1 MLLFPLTLARGAP
14 DLVAASIYAAV
25 RRWWGRHA
33 FTTSIV
39 SGVLVLLVTVLIVNR
54 VLSVRQLRDR
64 SRAIA
69 AQAAIVMSQAARAT
83 RAVVAVLKGGDRD
96 TASDELRTY
105 MTMLLISAPVLID
118 ASLSRTFLE
127 EAQTLGAELAR
138 ALAATRDSEPTDELR
153 AHLDAAVDRMR
164 AVSQPLLDILKP
176 EERLVVTAEDTGT
189 DAQDTATDAQA
200 TGTDTE
206 DPTKTPQTIG
216 RRRLRNDGTD
226 LGRWCRSVF
235 CGGEVRGAARG
246 GLLAVVAVGGMSAF
260 WAGRPAVS
268 GCVGSW
274 RALRADLT
282 RPLGVTLC

>member
-1 MLLFPLTLARGAP
+1 MSRTKAWGAALVVA
-14 DLVAASIYAAV
+14 LVALVLAV
-25 RRWWGRHA
+25 LDLYDGSVRSWWARHA

-39 SGVLVLLVTVLIVNR
+39 SGILVLLVTVLIVNR

-127 EAQTLGAELAR
+127 EAQRLGAELAR
-138 ALAATRDSEPTDELR
+138 ALAATRDREPTDELR
-153 AHLDAAVDRMR
+153 ARLDAAVDRMR
-164 AVSQPLLDILKP
+164 VVSQPLLDILKP
-176 EERLVVTAEDTGT
+176 QERLVVTAQDTGT
-189 DAQDTATDAQA
+189 DAANTATDARA

-206 DPTKTPQTIG
+206 EPT
-216 RRRLRNDGTD
+216 
-226 LGRWCRSVF
+226 S
-235 CGGEVRGAARG
+235 
-246 GLLAVVAVGGMSAF
+246 
-260 WAGRPAVS
+260 
-268 GCVGSW
+268 
-274 RALRADLT
+274 
-282 RPLGVTLC
+282 

>member
-1 MLLFPLTLARGAP
+1 VQSRTKGWGAALAVT
-14 DLVAASIYAAV
+14 LVALVLAV
-25 RRWWGRHA
+25 LDVDDGSVRGWWVRHA

-39 SGVLVLLVTVLIVNR
+39 SGILVLLVTVLIVNR

-118 ASLSRTFLE
+118 AFLSRTFLE
-127 EAQTLGAELAR
+127 EAQTLGAALAR

-153 AHLDAAVDRMR
+153 VRLDAAVDRMR

-189 DAQDTATDAQA
+189 DAQA
-200 TGTDTE
+200 TGTATE
-206 DPTKTPQTIG
+206 NP
-216 RRRLRNDGTD
+216 
-226 LGRWCRSVF
+226 RS
-235 CGGEVRGAARG
+235 
-246 GLLAVVAVGGMSAF
+246 
-260 WAGRPAVS
+260 
-268 GCVGSW
+268 
-274 RALRADLT
+274 
-282 RPLGVTLC
+282 

>member
-1 MLLFPLTLARGAP
+1 VQSRTKAWGAALAVTFVALVLAVL
-14 DLVAASIYAAV
+14 DLADGSV

-33 FTTSIV
+33 FTTSVV
-39 SGVLVLLVTVLIVNR
+39 SGILVLLVTILIVNR
-54 VLSVRQLRDR
+54 VLSVRELRDR

-69 AQAAIVMSQAARAT
+69 AQAAIVISQAARAT

-96 TASDELRTY
+96 TAADELRTY

-118 ASLSRTFLE
+118 ASVSRTFLE

-189 DAQDTATDAQA
+189 DAEDTGTEQEERAADAQA

-206 DPTKTPQTIG
+206 GPT
-216 RRRLRNDGTD
+216 
-226 LGRWCRSVF
+226 S
-235 CGGEVRGAARG
+235 
-246 GLLAVVAVGGMSAF
+246 
-260 WAGRPAVS
+260 
-268 GCVGSW
+268 
-274 RALRADLT
+274 
-282 RPLGVTLC
+282 

>member
-1 MLLFPLTLARGAP
+1 VQSRTRGWGAALAVTLIALALVVL
-14 DLVAASIYAAV
+14 DLDDGTVG
-25 RRWWGRHA
+25 RWSGRHA

-39 SGVLVLLVTVLIVNR
+39 SGILVLLVTVLIVNR
-54 VLSVRQLRDR
+54 VLSQRQLRDR

-138 ALAATRDSEPTDELR
+138 ALAATRDSEPTDALR
-153 AHLDAAVDRMR
+153 AQLDAAVDRMR

-176 EERLVVTAEDTGT
+176 EERLVVTAEDSSTGH
-189 DAQDTATDAQA
+189 
-200 TGTDTE
+200 G
-206 DPTKTPQTIG
+206 
-216 RRRLRNDGTD
+216 
-226 LGRWCRSVF
+226 
-235 CGGEVRGAARG
+235 
-246 GLLAVVAVGGMSAF
+246 
-260 WAGRPAVS
+260 
-268 GCVGSW
+268 
-274 RALRADLT
+274 
-282 RPLGVTLC
+282 

>member
-1 MLLFPLTLARGAP
+1 VGAALAVT
-14 DLVAASIYAAV
+14 LVALVLAVLDLDDRSV
-25 RRWWGRHA
+25 RRWWGRHP

-39 SGVLVLLVTVLIVNR
+39 SGILVLLVTVLIVNR

-83 RAVVAVLKGGDRD
+83 RAVVAGLKGGDRD

-105 MTMLLISAPVLID
+105 MTMLLISAPLLID

-127 EAQTLGAELAR
+127 EAQRLGAELAR

-153 AHLDAAVDRMR
+153 AQLDAAVARMR

-176 EERLVVTAEDTGT
+176 QERLAVTAEDTGT
-189 DAQDTATDAQA
+189 DGQDTATAAPA

-206 DPTKTPQTIG
+206 DPT
-216 RRRLRNDGTD
+216 
-226 LGRWCRSVF
+226 S
-235 CGGEVRGAARG
+235 
-246 GLLAVVAVGGMSAF
+246 
-260 WAGRPAVS
+260 
-268 GCVGSW
+268 
-274 RALRADLT
+274 
-282 RPLGVTLC
+282 

>member
-1 MLLFPLTLARGAP
+1 VRSRTKAWGAALAVA
-14 DLVAASIYAAV
+14 LVALVLVVLDLEDGSV

-69 AQAAIVMSQAARAT
+69 AQAAIVMSQATRAT
-83 RAVVAVLKGGDRD
+83 RAVVAVLKGGDRA

-118 ASLSRTFLE
+118 ASLSRAFLE
-127 EAQTLGAELAR
+127 EAQRLGAELAR
-138 ALAATRDSEPTDELR
+138 ALAATRDSEPTDDLR
-153 AHLDAAVDRMR
+153 GRLDAAVDRMR

-176 EERLVVTAEDTGT
+176 EERLVVTAEDTGA
-189 DAQDTATDAQA
+189 DAEDTATDAQA

-206 DPTKTPQTIG
+206 DPASES
-216 RRRLRNDGTD
+216 RR
-226 LGRWCRSVF
+226 
-235 CGGEVRGAARG
+235 A
-246 GLLAVVAVGGMSAF
+246 
-260 WAGRPAVS
+260 
-268 GCVGSW
+268 
-274 RALRADLT
+274 
-282 RPLGVTLC
+282 

>member
-1 MLLFPLTLARGAP
+1 MQSRTKAWGAALAVT
-14 DLVAASIYAAV
+14 LVALVLAVLDLDDGSV

-39 SGVLVLLVTVLIVNR
+39 SGILVLLVTVLIVNR

-83 RAVVAVLKGGDRD
+83 RAIVAVLKGGDRD

-138 ALAATRDSEPTDELR
+138 AGGDARQR
-153 AHLDAAVDRMR
+153 ADRRAPGPLGRSGGPDARGVAS
-164 AVSQPLLDILKP
+164 APGHP
-176 EERLVVTAEDTGT
+176 ETEERLAVAAEDTGT
-189 DAQDTATDAQA
+189 DAEDAATDAEDAGTDAQA
-200 TGTDTE
+200 TA
-206 DPTKTPQTIG
+206 Q
-216 RRRLRNDGTD
+216 
-226 LGRWCRSVF
+226 
-235 CGGEVRGAARG
+235 G
-246 GLLAVVAVGGMSAF
+246 GLG
-260 WAGRPAVS
+260 W
-268 GCVGSW
+268 
-274 RALRADLT
+274 
-282 RPLGVTLC
+282 